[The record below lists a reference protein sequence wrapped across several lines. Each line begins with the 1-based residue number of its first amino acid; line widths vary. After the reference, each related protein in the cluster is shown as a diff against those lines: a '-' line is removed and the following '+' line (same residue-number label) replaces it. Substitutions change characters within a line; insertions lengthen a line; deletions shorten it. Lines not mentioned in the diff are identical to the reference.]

1 MNFSDWDRGSLLPL
15 PPIWRKGERLGR
27 GGGEERKRGWDGRE
41 EMGEE
46 GSCTRPR
53 RMTHDSRALHATPFV
68 EENGGINEN
77 GMGRGSGCNDGQRSY
92 PFVFD
97 FSRCIFLH
105 LSLVPQQGDW
115 QIIRFYLF
123 REKKEME
130 EDEDSG
136 DRREEEAARLE

>member
-1 MNFSDWDRGSLLPL
+1 M
-15 PPIWRKGERLGR
+15 
-27 GGGEERKRGWDGRE
+27 
-41 EMGEE
+41 
-46 GSCTRPR
+46 
-53 RMTHDSRALHATPFV
+53 H
-68 EENGGINEN
+68 
-77 GMGRGSGCNDGQRSY
+77 
-92 PFVFD
+92 
-97 FSRCIFLH
+97 FLH

>member
-27 GGGEERKRGWDGRE
+27 GGGGEERKRGWDGRE

-97 FSRCIFLH
+97 FSRCIFCISRSFPNREIGKLFV
-105 LSLVPQQGDW
+105 SIYFERKKKW
-115 QIIRFYLF
+115 KKMKIREIE
-123 REKKEME
+123 EKKK
-130 EDEDSG
+130 
-136 DRREEEAARLE
+136 RRG